1 VLELWKGVELLS
13 LLVNVPT
20 NLATW
25 PPPPVN
31 FLAARAGQPRSLP
44 QPGFCRLL
52 RSTESYQKFFLGSC
66 FFGFCLFVM
75 YLPPH
80 AEGRVMDRP
89 STHSSPGCM

>member
-1 VLELWKGVELLS
+1 MLELWKGVELLS

-31 FLAARAGQPRSLP
+31 FLAARGLVGSRSLP
-44 QPGFCRLL
+44 AG
-52 RSTESYQKFFLGSC
+52 STESYQKFFLGSC
-66 FFGFCLFVM
+66 FFWFWFVV